1 MWHVAGLWALL
12 PARRGRAAAPSWRS
26 TSLCRHTST
35 RLHAPALPLPC
46 SRVMLKVSGEALEG
60 KQGFGIDPQVLQVG
74 GAGSLAASLLEI
86 RGGAAARLAQVQY
99 L

>member
-1 MWHVAGLWALL
+1 
-12 PARRGRAAAPSWRS
+12 
-26 TSLCRHTST
+26 
-35 RLHAPALPLPC
+35 
-46 SRVMLKVSGEALEG
+46 MLKVSGEALEG

-86 RGGAAARLAQVQY
+86 RGVAAARLAQVQY